1 MLVSSATKTYTV
13 ASGHGGSYGQTY
25 EAQCIDEKG
34 LLLQRNVQSGT
45 LRRIRATPVGPD
57 GMPHFEYLDN
67 GDVWYVL
74 INNCGKPASIFSSI
88 SHVCP
93 KPVLADHRF

>member
-1 MLVSSATKTYTV
+1 M

-74 INNCGKPASIFSSI
+74 RKTSVDLFLDLSCLSQACLGRS
-88 SHVCP
+88 
-93 KPVLADHRF
+93 PVLKQQHTRF

>member
-1 MLVSSATKTYTV
+1 M
-13 ASGHGGSYGQTY
+13 ASGHGGSHGQTY
-25 EAQCIDEKG
+25 EVQCIDEKG

-74 INNCGKPASIFSSI
+74 INCGKPASIFSSI

>member
-13 ASGHGGSYGQTY
+13 ASGHGGSHGQTY
-25 EAQCIDEKG
+25 EVQCIDEKG

-67 GDVWYVL
+67 GDVWYV
-74 INNCGKPASIFSSI
+74 F
-88 SHVCP
+88 
-93 KPVLADHRF
+93 